1 VGSQD
6 IENTVIHS
14 SLNSEGEEPSSP
26 LTTQEL
32 ITNVAKEEGFEDVDL
47 LLRIAKCES
56 SFNACAK
63 NGVSSATG
71 LYQILD
77 MHGLSVEE
85 RCNPEIATRWTINKI
100 NKGGLNAWNAS
111 KHCWGI

>member
-1 VGSQD
+1 
-6 IENTVIHS
+6 
-14 SLNSEGEEPSSP
+14 
-26 LTTQEL
+26 
-32 ITNVAKEEGFEDVDL
+32 
-47 LLRIAKCES
+47 
-56 SFNACAK
+56 
-63 NGVSSATG
+63 
-71 LYQILD
+71 

>member
-1 VGSQD
+1 LKLEFSQD
-6 IENTVIHS
+6 
-14 SLNSEGEEPSSP
+14 SP
-26 LTTQEL
+26 LQPQGV
-32 ITNVAKEEGFEDVDL
+32 IRKVAKEEGFEDVDL